1 MDGGLVE
8 ECAFLVAEPT
18 PFIEVSTHIDHV
30 NPQHLQRFIGRLLMI
45 MDDSGMRKIDCE
57 IVAMDATSEVH
68 ILRIH
73 KETLI
78 EDSGLLN
85 RLGTQ

>member
-1 MDGGLVE
+1 MNGGFVE
-8 ECAFLVAEPT
+8 DLAFAVAEPA
-18 PFIEVSTHIDHV
+18 PFIKIPAHI
-30 NPQHLQRFIGRLLMI
+30 NNMYPQHSQRLIRSFRVVVNNGCVWE
-45 MDDSGMRKIDCE
+45 IDRE

-78 EDSGLLN
+78 KESGLLN